1 MTLKRQNPV
10 TYRHSVT
17 SQTSKI
23 HSHTAAKALKII
35 KHSKCLQRSDLKT
48 TYISCF
54 TGLSKICMPNQLTY
68 RFTYSHW
75 FYSFIQLD
83 TSEEYHSGNK
93 SLTTIAA
100 VHVAELLHYADVT
113 TQTAHSMLC
122 KELDIRAVGTL

>member
-17 SQTSKI
+17 SQKSKI
-23 HSHTAAKALKII
+23 HSHTAARALKII
-35 KHSKCLQRSDLKT
+35 KHSKCLQQSDLKT
-48 TYISCF
+48 TYISCS
-54 TGLSKICMPNQLTY
+54 TGLPKICMPNQLIYRSTY
-68 RFTYSHW
+68 TRW

-83 TSEEYHSGNK
+83 ISEEYHSGNK
-93 SLTTIAA
+93 SLTTTAA
-100 VHVAELLHYADVT
+100 VHVAEPFHYDDVT